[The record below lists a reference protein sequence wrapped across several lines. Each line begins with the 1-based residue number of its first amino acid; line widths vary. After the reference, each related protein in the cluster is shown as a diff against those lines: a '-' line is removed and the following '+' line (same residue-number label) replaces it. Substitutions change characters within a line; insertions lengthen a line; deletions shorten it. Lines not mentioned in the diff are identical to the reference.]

1 MTTYCL
7 HFFSQRYLNSVTADT
22 TPMNKIRIQVLDC
35 RSNLQNFIIG
45 LSNKNHLEN
54 FIFKKDTMAFK
65 LDNLN
70 SISQVTCFNK
80 ILNKCKKNLTKHIPF
95 LKNII
100 STTFKYQD

>member
-7 HFFSQRYLNSVTADT
+7 HFFSEQYINSVTADT
-22 TPMNKIRIQVLDC
+22 TSNTKIRTQALD
-35 RSNLQNFIIG
+35 RRNNLQNFIMGI
-45 LSNKNHLEN
+45 SNKYHLET
-54 FIFKKDTMAFK
+54 FIFKKIAMAFK
-65 LDNLN
+65 LNNLQ

-80 ILNKCKKNLTKHIPF
+80 NWNKCKLNLTKHIPF